1 MFMIQNMFASGNTDK
16 GFRYLYNIIYFYDD
30 FSSHKLMIVFNSQV
44 SGNKRRYK
52 KDGFDLDLTY
62 ITGL

>member
-1 MFMIQNMFASGNTDK
+1 MF
-16 GFRYLYNIIYFYDD
+16 Y
-30 FSSHKLMIVFNSQV
+30 KLMILLNAQV

-62 ITGL
+62 ITGLWNLTVDLLKLISLFCVYK

>member
-1 MFMIQNMFASGNTDK
+1 MFMIQKMFVSGNTDK
-16 GFRYLYNIIYFYDD
+16 GYRYLYNILYFYVN
-30 FSSHKLMIVFNSQV
+30 SSSYKLMIVLNSQV

-62 ITGL
+62 VTGL

>member
-1 MFMIQNMFASGNTDK
+1 MIFIFM
-16 GFRYLYNIIYFYDD
+16 LIYVLQIND
-30 FSSHKLMIVFNSQV
+30 SFNAQV

-62 ITGL
+62 VTGL